1 MLCGIS
7 VSSNLGQYESFRLY
21 PGVTLIT
28 KMTAKGDQ
36 IYVRSDGPLSPP
48 SQFSLPAETRVYLNA
63 PGIHYHPQYWPD
75 PEKLD
80 PSRWMS
86 ADASGGIKMNSVKES
101 AEKGVVGADK
111 TRQMRGRLLTFSDGT
126 RACLGRKFAQAE
138 FMAFVATLLRDYRV
152 VLAEGEDPESVYH
165 DLFLK
170 SAGKVTMSPCRQFGL
185 SLQKRSGAQ

>member
-1 MLCGIS
+1 MRRQVFS
-7 VSSNLGQYESFRLY
+7 TNLAEYESFRLY

-36 IYVRSDGPLSPP
+36 IYVSSNGPSSPP
-48 SQFSLPAETRVYLNA
+48 TPYTLPPETRVYLNT
-63 PGIHYHPQYWPD
+63 PGTHYNPRYWPD
-75 PEKLD
+75 PETLD

-86 ADASGGIKMNSVKES
+86 ADASGGVKMNSVKEP
-101 AEKGVVGADK
+101 AGKKVIGADK
-111 TRQMRGRLLTFSDGT
+111 TRQMRGRLLTFSDGS

-152 VLAEGEDPESVYH
+152 VLAEGEDPERVHH

-185 SLQKRSGAQ
+185 NLKKRGAAQ